1 MGKKVQTIYVI
12 YYNLLTVQDLWQ
24 AYYQVLSIIYLQFI
38 ELNVNLDP
46 IIKMWNVK
54 LNFLE
59 YINFNDDL
67 IKYKWFAM
75 FDLQYKSATI

>member
-46 IIKMWNVK
+46 IIKM
-54 LNFLE
+54 
-59 YINFNDDL
+59 
-67 IKYKWFAM
+67 
-75 FDLQYKSATI
+75 